1 MRFLFL
7 TIKKI
12 FFLYDKKPEC
22 IEKFFFFLS
31 KTKVFMGFYVVNL
44 QHYKKNAQINF
55 LTLIYLLKKK
65 YKGLNY
71 N

>member
-1 MRFLFL
+1 
-7 TIKKI
+7 
-12 FFLYDKKPEC
+12 
-22 IEKFFFFLS
+22 
-31 KTKVFMGFYVVNL
+31 MGFYVVNL